1 MPEDKK
7 NQENEADNFG
17 SELENE
23 LSPINTGKIFQA
35 NKIQIP
41 EKQTPSEEPLAPSA
55 VVEKQP
61 SSDEEIPLLEKE
73 PSEPEIDDE
82 FLKMIDEYM
91 PRAEEVEVGDI
102 MEVPVLDVRADCVL
116 VNIGDKMEGM
126 VDISEFMTRN
136 GEVTVTPGDVIEVM
150 IEGRDEQSDQV
161 VLSHRKAVRRIA
173 IERLSEAVEKKS
185 PIRGRVTDVV
195 KGGLIVDVGIACFMP
210 ASQIDRSRIENM
222 NSWVGRE
229 VEAYV
234 IDFNLE
240 RQRAILSRRKLMV
253 ENLEKRKKALLDGLK
268 VGDIRTVRVKSI
280 HDFGAFVE
288 LGPMDGFIPRDEVSH
303 ERGAHPAMYLKEDHE
318 LKVKVIVV
326 DKEAQKVTLSRKQ
339 ARLDPW
345 EKVGEKYPKNSIV
358 TGRVASIASFGAFVQ
373 LEEGLTG
380 MIHVSNLSWEKGT
393 QKPDEFMK
401 EGDIVKAVVLDFD
414 KENHKLA
421 LGLKQITEDPW
432 VKIEGKF
439 TLGSRVKGI
448 VTSLTDFGAFVR
460 LDENVEGLIHIS
472 NMTWDKKPG
481 RPSLYLKAG
490 QEVETLVL
498 NTNREGRRISLG
510 LRQLQKSPID
520 LFLESH
526 KVGNNVE
533 GVVTRIAS
541 FGAFVEIAD
550 GIEGLLHVSEIS
562 PERVDNPS
570 SVLKEGQRI
579 KCKII
584 NIASGGRRISLSRKE
599 VIRDEDKKAMQAY
612 LKSNVKGG
620 VNVGELLKELKNKL
634 AR

>member
-1 MPEDKK
+1 MPEDRK
-7 NQENEADNFG
+7 NQDKEENNFS
-17 SELENE
+17 SELEDE
-23 LSPINTGKIFQA
+23 LSPINTGRIFQT
-35 NKIQIP
+35 NKPLTP
-41 EKQTPSEEPLAPSA
+41 ETPPPSEEPPAPPA
-55 VVEKQP
+55 AEEKQS
-61 SSDEEIPLLEKE
+61 SSDEVVPLIVEE
-73 PSEPEIDDE
+73 PGEPEIDDD

-102 MEVPVLDVRADCVL
+102 MDVPVLDVRADCIL

-126 VDISEFMTRN
+126 VDISEFMARN

-173 IERLSEAVEKKS
+173 IEHLGEAVEKKTS
-185 PIRGRVTDVV
+185 VRGRVTDVV
-195 KGGLIVDVGIACFMP
+195 KGGLIVDVGIPCFMP
-210 ASQIDRSRIENM
+210 ASQIDRSRVENL

-240 RQRAILSRRKLMV
+240 RQRAILSRRKLIV
-253 ENLEKRKKALLDGLK
+253 EDLEKRKKALLDSLK

-303 ERGAHPAMYLKEDHE
+303 ERGAHPAMYLREDHE
-318 LKVKVIVV
+318 VKVKVIAV
-326 DKEAQKVTLSRKQ
+326 DRETQKVTLSRKQ

-345 EKVGEKYPKNSIV
+345 EKVDEKCPRNSIV

-393 QKPDEFMK
+393 QKPGAFMK

-439 TLGSRVKGI
+439 TPGSRVKGV

-481 RPSLYLKAG
+481 RPSLYLKVK

-498 NTNREGRRISLG
+498 NTNREGRRIALG

-526 KVGNNVE
+526 KVGNNLE

-584 NIASGGRRISLSRKE
+584 NIAGGGRRISLSRKE
-599 VIRDEDKKAMQAY
+599 VIRDEDKKAMQEY

-620 VNVGELLKELKNKL
+620 VNVGELLKDLKNKL

>member
-195 KGGLIVDVGIACFMP
+195 KGGLI
-210 ASQIDRSRIENM
+210 DR
-222 NSWVGRE
+222 
-229 VEAYV
+229 
-234 IDFNLE
+234 
-240 RQRAILSRRKLMV
+240 
-253 ENLEKRKKALLDGLK
+253 
-268 VGDIRTVRVKSI
+268 KS
-280 HDFGAFVE
+280 
-288 LGPMDGFIPRDEVSH
+288 
-303 ERGAHPAMYLKEDHE
+303 
-318 LKVKVIVV
+318 VV
-326 DKEAQKVTLSRKQ
+326 
-339 ARLDPW
+339 
-345 EKVGEKYPKNSIV
+345 
-358 TGRVASIASFGAFVQ
+358 
-373 LEEGLTG
+373 
-380 MIHVSNLSWEKGT
+380 
-393 QKPDEFMK
+393 
-401 EGDIVKAVVLDFD
+401 
-414 KENHKLA
+414 
-421 LGLKQITEDPW
+421 
-432 VKIEGKF
+432 
-439 TLGSRVKGI
+439 
-448 VTSLTDFGAFVR
+448 
-460 LDENVEGLIHIS
+460 
-472 NMTWDKKPG
+472 
-481 RPSLYLKAG
+481 
-490 QEVETLVL
+490 
-498 NTNREGRRISLG
+498 
-510 LRQLQKSPID
+510 
-520 LFLESH
+520 
-526 KVGNNVE
+526 
-533 GVVTRIAS
+533 
-541 FGAFVEIAD
+541 
-550 GIEGLLHVSEIS
+550 
-562 PERVDNPS
+562 
-570 SVLKEGQRI
+570 
-579 KCKII
+579 
-584 NIASGGRRISLSRKE
+584 
-599 VIRDEDKKAMQAY
+599 
-612 LKSNVKGG
+612 
-620 VNVGELLKELKNKL
+620 
-634 AR
+634 